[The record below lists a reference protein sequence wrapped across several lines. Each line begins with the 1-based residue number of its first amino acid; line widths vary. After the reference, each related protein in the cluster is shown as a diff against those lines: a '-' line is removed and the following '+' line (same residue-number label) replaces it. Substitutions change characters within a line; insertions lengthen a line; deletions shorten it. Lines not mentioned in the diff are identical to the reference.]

1 MKIRTRVTLAMV
13 GVATLSSFTVGT
25 VGLAVSY
32 NSGIQ
37 QVRDE
42 LGAAINSVENSNED
56 ALTTAQLAVAGREIT
71 LAFVESNG
79 SVTVIQDSAGDLS
92 APTIEKREMAL
103 ADGEKLIFAASKVAV
118 IQAASN
124 SLSLMLLLSSIVAA
138 IGIFISWVILR
149 NDLKSIRRLTADAR
163 KIASGNLAE
172 LEKHGGSSELVELS
186 LSLSELITK
195 LQSSNQKMQ
204 QFLGDA
210 SHELRTP
217 LTVIRGYLELLE
229 KNQEI
234 SSEQSIKA
242 ISRAHTE
249 SLRMQSIISDILLLS
264 ELGEERSQ
272 EIEQI
277 NVEEIFRPL
286 IGDLEIQNPQRKI
299 EMLSNQHSEFFGAKE
314 LLLRFLQNALTN
326 IQRYTPSDAEV
337 RVSIV
342 QSPVGLEINI
352 DDSGPG
358 IAGLSEQAE
367 VTAFKRFD
375 DSRSRGSGG
384 SGLGLSIM
392 AKIVENHGGQMRL
405 TRSTLGG
412 LRVSAFFPN

>member
-13 GVATLSSFTVGT
+13 GVATLSSFTVGA

-37 QVRDE
+37 QIRKE
-42 LGAAINSVENSNED
+42 LGAAINVVENSTED
-56 ALTTAQLAVAGREIT
+56 AVTTAQLAVSGREIT
-71 LAFVESNG
+71 LAFVESDG
-79 SVTVIQDSAGDLS
+79 SVTLIQDSAGDLS
-92 APTIEKREMAL
+92 APSIEQREMAL
-103 ADGEKLIFAASKVAV
+103 ADGEKLIFAASKAAV
-118 IQAASN
+118 IEAASN
-124 SLSLMLLLSSIVAA
+124 SLLLMLLLASIVATF
-138 IGIFISWVILR
+138 GIFISWVILR
-149 NDLKSIRRLTADAR
+149 NDLKSIKRLTADAR

-172 LEKHGGSSELVELS
+172 LEKLSGSSELVELS
-186 LSLSELITK
+186 TSLTELINK

-204 QFLGDA
+204 EFLGDA

-229 KNQEI
+229 KKSEI
-234 SSEQSIKA
+234 SSEQSVKA
-242 ISRAHTE
+242 ISRAHQE
-249 SLRMQSIISDILLLS
+249 SLRMQAIISDILLLA

-272 EIEQI
+272 TIENLNLKEIFEPLVEDLKIQEPKR
-277 NVEEIFRPL
+277 NVEMI
-286 IGDLEIQNPQRKI
+286 
-299 EMLSNQHSEFFGAKE
+299 SNQHTEFFGARE
-314 LLLRFLQNALTN
+314 LLVRFLQNALTN
-326 IQRYTPSDAEV
+326 IQRYTPSDAQV

-358 IAGLSEQAE
+358 IAGLSESGE

-392 AKIVENHGGQMRL
+392 AKIIENHGGEMRL
-405 TRSTLGG
+405 TRGALGG
-412 LRVSAFFPN
+412 LRVSAFIPA

>member
-13 GVATLSSFTVGT
+13 GVATLSSFTVGA

-37 QVRDE
+37 QIRKE
-42 LGAAINSVENSNED
+42 LGAAINVVENSTED
-56 ALTTAQLAVAGREIT
+56 AVTTAQLAVSGREIT
-71 LAFVESNG
+71 LAFVESDG
-79 SVTVIQDSAGDLS
+79 SVTLIQDSAGDLS
-92 APTIEKREMAL
+92 APSIEKREMAL
-103 ADGEKLIFAASKVAV
+103 ADGEKLIFAASKAAV
-118 IQAASN
+118 IEAASN
-124 SLSLMLLLSSIVAA
+124 SFLLILLLSSIVAA
-138 IGIFISWVILR
+138 FGIFISWVILR

-172 LEKHGGSSELVELS
+172 LEKLSGSSELVELS
-186 LSLSELITK
+186 TSLTELINK

-204 QFLGDA
+204 EFLGDA

-229 KNQEI
+229 KKSEI
-234 SSEQSIKA
+234 SSEQSVKA
-242 ISRAHTE
+242 ISRAHQE
-249 SLRMQSIISDILLLS
+249 SQRMQAIISDILLLA

-272 EIEQI
+272 TIE
-277 NVEEIFRPL
+277 NLNLKEIFEPL
-286 IGDLEIQNPQRKI
+286 VEDLKIQEPKRSV
-299 EMLSNQHSEFFGAKE
+299 EMISNQHTEFFGARE
-314 LLLRFLQNALTN
+314 LLVRFLQNALTN
-326 IQRYTPSDAEV
+326 IQRYTPSDAQV

-358 IAGLSEQAE
+358 IAGLSESGE

-392 AKIVENHGGQMRL
+392 AKIIENHGGEMRL
-405 TRSTLGG
+405 TRSALGG
-412 LRVSAFFPN
+412 LRVSAFIPA

>member
-13 GVATLSSFTVGT
+13 GVATLSSFTVGA

-32 NSGIQ
+32 SSGIQ
-37 QVRDE
+37 QIRKE
-42 LGAAINSVENSNED
+42 LGAAINVVENSTED
-56 ALTTAQLAVAGREIT
+56 AVTTAQLAVAGREIT
-71 LAFVESNG
+71 LAFVESDG
-79 SVTVIQDSAGDLS
+79 SVTLIQDSAGDLS
-92 APTIEKREMAL
+92 APSIEQREMAL
-103 ADGEKLIFAASKVAV
+103 ADGEKLIFAASKAAV
-118 IQAASN
+118 IEAASN
-124 SLSLMLLLSSIVAA
+124 SLLLMLLLSSIVATF
-138 IGIFISWVILR
+138 GIFISWVILR

-172 LEKHGGSSELVELS
+172 LEKLSGSSELVELS
-186 LSLSELITK
+186 TSLTELINK

-204 QFLGDA
+204 EFLGDA

-229 KNQEI
+229 KKSEI
-234 SSEQSIKA
+234 SSEQSVKA
-242 ISRAHTE
+242 ISRAHKE
-249 SLRMQSIISDILLLS
+249 SLRMQAIISDILLLA

-272 EIEQI
+272 TIENLNLKEIFEPLVEDLKIQEPKR
-277 NVEEIFRPL
+277 NVEMI
-286 IGDLEIQNPQRKI
+286 
-299 EMLSNQHSEFFGAKE
+299 SNQHTEFFGARE
-314 LLLRFLQNALTN
+314 LLVRFLQNALTN
-326 IQRYTPSDAEV
+326 IQRYTPSDAQV
-337 RVSIV
+337 KVSIV

-358 IAGLSEQAE
+358 IAGLSESGE

-392 AKIVENHGGQMRL
+392 AKIIENHGGEMRL
-405 TRSTLGG
+405 TRGALGG
-412 LRVSAFFPN
+412 LRVSAFIPA